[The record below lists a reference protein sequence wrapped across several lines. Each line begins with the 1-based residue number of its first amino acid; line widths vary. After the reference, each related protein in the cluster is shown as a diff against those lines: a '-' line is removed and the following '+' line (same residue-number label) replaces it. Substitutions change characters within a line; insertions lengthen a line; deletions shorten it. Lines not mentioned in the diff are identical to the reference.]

1 MSNYAI
7 ATTLDVATNAAV
19 RPVLDPEMVAVLEQV
34 GQKLNAVG
42 QVLAPYLGI
51 ICVVVAWVTV
61 FAAIGNAI
69 VGLTAAAHRVQTMH
83 QIPCSRC
90 AFFTN
95 DHRLKC
101 PVDPIVAGS
110 EAAID
115 CPHYEQSR
123 GTYQS
128 RNSEN
133 IS

>member
-1 MSNYAI
+1 MIFLVCLIFPMS
-7 ATTLDVATNAAV
+7 VA
-19 RPVLDPEMVAVLEQV
+19 RPVLDPETVATLERIGRSIHV
-34 GQKLNAVG
+34 IGQLIS
-42 QVLAPYLGI
+42 PYLGM
-51 ICVVVAWVTV
+51 ICLLVAWVTV

-69 VGLTAAAHRVQTMH
+69 VGLTAAAHRMRTMH

-110 EAAID
+110 EAAIN
-115 CPHYEQSR
+115 CPHYEPSR